1 MVDRLHPGA
10 GINSFLRDNSI
21 LNNFK
26 STGGPVPIDK
36 VASSGS
42 STGTSISPTV
52 PVTEYDQIS
61 VVKKP
66 TGTVALDEVT
76 QSTTANINS
85 SQTGT
90 VSGSMSGST
99 TGSVSGSSTGTMT
112 VTDAGSD
119 ADTTDVNV
127 DTVTES
133 ETFCPCR
140 EQYSIKDNPLVNAG
154 KSAVNNVS
162 DVVKKFVQKDTF
174 KASRQ
179 PRNTLEKIDSVATDV
194 KTALTGAEK
203 SDSEKTV
210 VEGFC
215 DEHWH
220 GVAISIIIVI
230 VILSLTITAM
240 VFMGV
245 IKICVPSGK
254 KSNVNISPYD
264 DVDPYDSFNGG
275 VSLSGGGD
283 IF

>member
-10 GINSFLRDNSI
+10 GVNSFLRDNSV

-42 STGTSISPTV
+42 STNTLPATV
-52 PVTEYDQIS
+52 PVTEYDLIS

-66 TGTVALDEVT
+66 TGSVALDEVT
-76 QSTTANINS
+76 QSTTANINI
-85 SQTGT
+85 SQP
-90 VSGSMSGST
+90 
-99 TGSVSGSSTGTMT
+99 
-112 VTDAGSD
+112 DA
-119 ADTTDVNV
+119 
-127 DTVTES
+127 

-140 EQYSIKDNPLVNAG
+140 EGYSIVNNSLVDAG
-154 KSAVNNVS
+154 KNAVNSVG

-179 PRNTLEKIDSVATDV
+179 PRNTLEKIDNVATNV
-194 KTALTGAEK
+194 KTTLTGAGK
-203 SDSEKTV
+203 NDSEKTV

-240 VFMGV
+240 VFMGA
-245 IKICVPSGK
+245 IKICVPSEK
-254 KSNVNISPYD
+254 KPKVEMES
-264 DVDPYDSFNGG
+264 YDSFNGG
-275 VSLSGGGD
+275 VSLSGGGN